1 MDRVGHIK
9 NGNRSRSQSSR
20 EVRNKTQCNT
30 IEMAALILGNNLQ
43 SDRFFINFIAAGDFD
58 ESNLSTIGSANKRGN
73 SKALLSVGNKV
84 LSGDLRTVDQL
95 NDIFSLNFFIR

>member
-1 MDRVGHIK
+1 MDRVGHIR

-20 EVRNKTQCNT
+20 EVRNKTQSNT
-30 IEMAALILGNNLQ
+30 IEMAALILGNKLLLIIRGEGMQ
-43 SDRFFINFIAAGDFD
+43 IQTLVYINNYFFIAAGDFD

-84 LSGDLRTVDQL
+84 L
-95 NDIFSLNFFIR
+95 FSDFKRP